1 MPLVITFVCKIMYI
15 CITYLYVLTYTIQ
28 LIAGNRL
35 YSTVYAY
42 NAAGLKSEGVT
53 SDGYIIDSTPPSSLH
68 KFQLGSNKL
77 KNPSFGEGVGSEDGV
92 PKEWKGH
99 GKFLLTTNSGNIKA
113 KDGQTY
119 TDIVSGYIEQTLAT
133 VKTKRYRVTFHVRS
147 PDTVRFHSQQLG
159 FVQLPGFHAA
169 FFVEPT
175 AATSGESWQ
184 KHVYYFTASNSSSTA
199 RIGAV
204 GHKTGFL
211 LDNVSI
217 QEVNAGRR
225 NPSTDPRDRANL
237 HVQPMHVHMNSRGRY
252 TALTA
257 AWDVEDP
264 ECPVTNYYWAIG
276 TLRDA

>member
-1 MPLVITFVCKIMYI
+1 MLTIIFKIMYI

-28 LIAGNRL
+28 LIAGSRL

-53 SDGYIIDSTPPSSLH
+53 SDGYIIDSTPPFSFH

-77 KNPSFGEGVGSEDGV
+77 KNPSFEEGVGSEDGV

-99 GKFLLTTNSGNIKA
+99 GKFLLTTNSGNIKSQ
-113 KDGQTY
+113 DGQTY

-133 VKTKRYRVTFHVRS
+133 VKTKRYRVIFHVRS

-169 FFVEPT
+169 FFVKPT
-175 AATSGESWQ
+175 VATSGESWQ
-184 KHVYYFTASNSSSTA
+184 KHVYYFIASNSMSTA

-211 LDNVSI
+211 LDSVSI
-217 QEVNAGRR
+217 QEINAGRR
-225 NPSTDPRDRANL
+225 SPSTDPRDPANS
-237 HVQPMHVHMNSRGRY
+237 HVQPMHVHLNSRGRY

-264 ECPVTNYYWAIG
+264 ESPVTNYYWAIG
-276 TLRDA
+276 TVRGA